1 MSNRTSAPFDG
12 SGKAAVPLR
21 IVFLGLSISSS
32 WGNGHATTY
41 RALARQLSLRGHE
54 VTFLERD
61 VPWYA
66 SNRDL
71 PHAPFVRIIL
81 YKDIDELK
89 SQEAIVKDADF
100 VIVGSYVP
108 QGIEV
113 GQWVLGIRGGRSGFY
128 DIDTPVT
135 MSHIQQG
142 CCEYLSPELICRY
155 DLYLSFSGG
164 PVLKMLMERYG
175 SRMAVPLFCTADETI
190 YFPQDGQK
198 VWMLG
203 YLGTY
208 SDDRQGALQSLLL
221 NVAKAQ
227 PSRRFVVAGPQYPS
241 SIQWPANVERIE
253 HLPPEQHR
261 AFYNSQLATL
271 NVTRAEMIRLGYS
284 PSVRIFEAAACGT
297 PIISDYWPGL
307 EEIFEIGSEVLIAAD
322 ARQVLGYFTDFAADK
337 LRMIGEN
344 ARRRVLA
351 SHTAAHRAAELEGYI
366 QQALDASAGT
376 R

>member
-1 MSNRTSAPFDG
+1 MNAPVHG
-12 SGKAAVPLR
+12 SGEAAAPMR

-71 PHAPFVRIIL
+71 PNAPFVRIIL

-89 SQEAIVKDADF
+89 SHEAIVKDADF

-113 GQWVLGIRGGRSGFY
+113 GQWVLAIRGGRSGFY

-164 PVLKMLMERYG
+164 PVLKMLMQRYG
-175 SRMAVPLFCTADETI
+175 SRMAVPLFCAADETI

-208 SDDRQGALQSLLL
+208 SDDRQSALQSLLL

-241 SIQWPANVERIE
+241 SIRWPANVERIE

-261 AFYNSQLATL
+261 EFYNSQSATL

-307 EEIFEIGSEVLIAAD
+307 EEIFEIGSEVLVAAD
-322 ARQVLGYFTDFAADK
+322 ARQVLGYFTDFAADG

-351 SHTAAHRAAELEGYI
+351 SHTAAHRAAELEKYI
-366 QQALDASAGT
+366 QKALDASAGK

>member
-1 MSNRTSAPFDG
+1 MSNRMNAPVDG
-12 SGKAAVPLR
+12 SGKAAAPLR

-71 PHAPFVRIIL
+71 PNAPFVRIIL

-89 SQEAIVKDADF
+89 SHEAIVKDADF

-113 GQWVLGIRGGRSGFY
+113 GQWVLAIRGGRSGFY

-135 MSHIQQG
+135 ISHIQQG

-164 PVLKMLMERYG
+164 PVLKMLMQRYG
-175 SRMAVPLFCTADETI
+175 SRMAVPLFCAADETI

-208 SDDRQGALQSLLL
+208 SDDRQSALQSLLL

-241 SIQWPANVERIE
+241 SIRWPVNVERIE

-261 AFYNSQLATL
+261 EFYNSQSATL

-307 EEIFEIGSEVLIAAD
+307 EEIFEIGSEVLVAAD
-322 ARQVLGYFTDFAADK
+322 ARQVLGYFTDFAADG

-351 SHTAAHRAAELEGYI
+351 SHTAAHRAAELEKYI
-366 QQALDASAGT
+366 QKALDASAGK